1 VIRARLYER
10 TVAPTTLWRD
20 YIASAGRV
28 ELTQIILTLRKAF
41 PNPNDQVQATKT
53 LRAGAAPET
62 IGGYVIPRRRVDG
75 RLAVPGGQAE
85 QRGRTRRTRRT
96 PPEVGACRRRAAAL
110 RVLPHRQRSQGDYLR
125 CVPPEVPV
133 VESEELLE
141 AGAEPRVE
149 CSIEVAGKRLVLGNG
164 RSVRARPPTSSA
176 NGTTRS
182 R

>member
-1 VIRARLYER
+1 VGTSYHGGAWTDALPFRE
-10 TVAPTTLWRD
+10 VKPNNE
-20 YIASAGRV
+20 AG
-28 ELTQIILTLRKAF
+28 
-41 PNPNDQVQATKT
+41 
-53 LRAGAAPET
+53 
-62 IGGYVIPRRRVDG
+62 
-75 RLAVPGGQAE
+75 PGG
-85 QRGRTRRTRRT
+85 
-96 PPEVGACRRRAAAL
+96 RAAHRRKWARADDAL
-110 RVLPHRQRSQGDYLR
+110 RRSGYSLTGNRSQGDYLR